1 MAQAHGH
8 LQLYGWAG
16 LFILGVAFHFLPR
29 LRGAPLAIPWLVPWI
44 LGAQVIGLLFRAFS
58 QPLFVATGSAVWSIL
73 LIISGILEGVALLG
87 VVYLLGMTAR
97 RGPPFRSRPAFWG
110 VLPFVIGTFI
120 VLGVAGCVNI
130 VSV

>member
-1 MAQAHGH
+1 MEYTAHH
-8 LQLYGWAG
+8 K
-16 LFILGVAFHFLPR
+16 R
-29 LRGAPLAIPWLVPWI
+29 DTRRGGF
-44 LGAQVIGLLFRAFS
+44 LGA
-58 QPLFVATGSAVWSIL
+58 
-73 LIISGILEGVALLG
+73 
-87 VVYLLGMTAR
+87 VYLLGMTAR